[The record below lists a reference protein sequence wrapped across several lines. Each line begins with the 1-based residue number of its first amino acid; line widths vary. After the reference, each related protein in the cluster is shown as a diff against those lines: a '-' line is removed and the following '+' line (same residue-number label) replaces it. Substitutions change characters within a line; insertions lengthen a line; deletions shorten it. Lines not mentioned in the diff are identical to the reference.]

1 VPDRPNPF
9 EGVTDFFSELARMRS
24 VGVHGGGEHGVE
36 AVERTHASAWVPPT
50 DILALGDDL
59 VVRVELAG
67 VDPEDI
73 DLRFSHGVLTVSGT
87 RRPGAGDAKA
97 QFYIRERF
105 YGEFRRVITLPD
117 GTEPDQITAQFDDG
131 LVQITVADGVSPVGS
146 TKISLA
152 DRSRGTTSR
161 KVSGR
166 RPSDKK
172 SGRG

>member
-1 VPDRPNPF
+1 MPDRPNPF

-24 VGVHGGGEHGVE
+24 VGIRGGGEHGVE

-67 VDPEDI
+67 VDPQDI

-87 RRPGAGDAKA
+87 RRPGAGDAKS

-131 LVQITVADGVSPVGS
+131 LVQITVTDGVSPVGS
-146 TKISLA
+146 TKIALA
-152 DRSRGTTSR
+152 DRSKGTTSR

-166 RPSDKK
+166 RPADKK
-172 SGRG
+172 SGRA